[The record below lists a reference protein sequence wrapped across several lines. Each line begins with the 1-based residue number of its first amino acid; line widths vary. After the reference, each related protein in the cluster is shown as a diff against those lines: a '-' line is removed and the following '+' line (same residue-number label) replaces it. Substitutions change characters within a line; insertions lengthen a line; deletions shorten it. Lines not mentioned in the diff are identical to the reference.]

1 MIRATRAPTS
11 IDRHWLTGLLLITLL
26 AFAARVI
33 HLGGDSFWFDELLTF
48 QSATQSL
55 SAILA
60 EPSPSHPP
68 GFYLLEYGV
77 VQIWGATEFAL
88 RLPSALAGVLTIPL
102 VYVIGSVIANRRVG
116 AWAALLLAVSTFHIR
131 YSQEAR
137 GYAVQ
142 VMWAAVATA
151 CLLLAVKRQQWRWWI
166 GFGVSSALGAYT
178 LFGAFLVVLS
188 QVVYVGLLI
197 MTRWIGRRQTWRD
210 LRRLLIGLGA
220 GLAVTAIV
228 YSPYIGP
235 AIDGVLVNVG
245 PEARQGAWFGV
256 PLSDWASAGY
266 LAFGYGDALTAAG
279 LGGLALIGL
288 AAGIVRRNASAVLW
302 PVSGS
307 LAPLLAI
314 NLAGISRAPLPK
326 YVLFILPVY
335 LLAAALGLVELID
348 GVTRRAK
355 QPLRRFAPFIVGSLL
370 LMMTLPAIAAEHA
383 RAEED
388 WRAIGAY
395 LQRAGG
401 RSPVVV
407 PVTLDLPDSFN
418 QGYEGLNHY
427 LPRYLDRYYLLAG
440 EHLTDVRVAD
450 LSGAQQAG
458 GDVWLIVLKRD
469 VPLSLPDAEFEV
481 KVFQGGTYVVRP
493 RRSALPLESMLAVYP
508 RLIEQARTP
517 CYLWLDTARLHL
529 ELDQFAEAR
538 AALDQVRLPC
548 PNSLGTRQALY
559 RYLLDHYLQT
569 QQTAEAR
576 TMARQL
582 LVWDAKDKVAI
593 QALTIVDLNTLFASA
608 DPAVAAQPSPARPI
622 DTQRFTMPDSGDW
635 GDALVMQTPAAV
647 SFRLALP
654 PEPVQFVSRVAMFPD
669 SWEWG
674 GDGADF
680 RLSVQAE
687 GEQSVT
693 LYERYVSNALPDRT
707 WHGVDVSLAA
717 FAGRAITL
725 TLETAPGP
733 SGDTTGDWAGWD
745 SPRIV
750 FEAAGTP

>member
-1 MIRATRAPTS
+1 M
-11 IDRHWLTGLLLITLL
+11 L
-26 AFAARVI
+26 AFGAARRYSIAMLSITWLALAVRVI
-33 HLGGDSFWFDELLTF
+33 NLSGDSFWFDELWTLDAAGAHV
-48 QSATQSL
+48 ATIAAGQDVNN
-55 SAILA
+55 
-60 EPSPSHPP
+60 PP
-68 GFYLLEYGV
+68 GYLLMAHGAVQLAGNNEY
-77 VQIWGATEFAL
+77 AL
-88 RLPSALAGVLTIPL
+88 RFPSALAGALTIPL
-102 VYVIGSVIANRRVG
+102 VYVTGSVLLSRRVG
-116 AWAALLLAVSTFHIR
+116 VWAALLLALSPFHIR

-137 GYAVQ
+137 AYAVQ
-142 VMWAAVATA
+142 ALFAMWGTA
-151 CLLLAVKRQQWRWWI
+151 SLLLALVRERRLHWL
-166 GFGVSSALGAYT
+166 GFGLATVLGAYAQ
-178 LFGAFLVVLS
+178 FSAFIVLGCQLVFA
-188 QVVYVGLLI
+188 GLYGLI
-197 MTRWIGRRQTWRD
+197 ERARRTWST
-210 LRRLLIGLGA
+210 RRLLQAAAGGTLALALAGALYAPYFSAAWAGVSGNLGGSGWAGNWSGVTIFDRLGA
-220 GLAVTAIV
+220 AYYAFGAENAIVAALVGGLAV
-228 YSPYIGP
+228 
-235 AIDGVLVNVG
+235 
-245 PEARQGAWFGV
+245 
-256 PLSDWASAGY
+256 
-266 LAFGYGDALTAAG
+266 
-279 LGGLALIGL
+279 IGL
-288 AAGIVRRNASAVLW
+288 ARAVLQRRIDQ
-302 PVSGS
+302 VSW
-307 LAPLLAI
+307 LLISVLLPFGVIAV
-314 NLAGISRAPLPK
+314 AGVARAPLAK
-326 YVLFILPVY
+326 NVFFVLPPY
-335 LLAAALGLVELID
+335 LIAAAGGLD
-348 GVTRRAK
+348 
-355 QPLRRFAPFIVGSLL
+355 FIVGKIHRSIGQS
-370 LMMTLPAIAAEHA
+370 AQANRAASVVAGVVVMALALAAVPTEHA
-383 RAEED
+383 RSEED
-388 WRAIGAY
+388 WRSIAAY
-395 LQRAGG
+395 VQQVGG
-401 RSPVVV
+401 HAPVIV
-407 PVTLDLPDSFN
+407 PVTLDLPDGFN
-418 QGYEGLNHY
+418 QGYDGLRHY
-427 LPRYLDRYYLLAG
+427 LPQYLTSYYLLQG
-440 EHLTDVRVAD
+440 EHLTDPRVAD

-538 AALDQVRLPC
+538 AALDQVRQPC
-548 PNSLGTRQALY
+548 PNSLGTRQALH

-593 QALTIVDLNTLFASA
+593 QALTIVDLNTLYASA

-687 GEQSVT
+687 DEQSVT